1 MAKEDLTT
9 IISRALTD
17 EAFRAQLM
25 SDPDKALAGY
35 KLDEAEEKMVRNPPM
50 PSTS

>member
-17 EAFRAQLM
+17 ETFRAQLK
-25 SDPDKALAGY
+25 SDPDKALADY
-35 KLDEAEEKMVRNPPM
+35 KLDGLRKMVATCPPM
-50 PSTS
+50 LSTG